1 MVGVVFF
8 LVPHNMIFYLVNLFR
23 FTFFA
28 AKSDVVMATST
39 YSFDTLDKS
48 KWLRKIS
55 TIRDSY
61 IQTDSKG
68 SVVFVFTADL
78 SAKNFEPIHLVT
90 LACLI
95 QFFYTKGYRVW
106 LGTGNESVR
115 KMLFDQLRFQEYWSG
130 GKHHVDATS
139 DNFFNL
145 WRIVESEKDLYA
157 KNVEKYFQNTFFKG
171 KDLSIVSL
179 SMIEAF
185 YNVFDH
191 AEAEGNAFSLI
202 KYDEEDEVLNV
213 AICDFGIGIAKSV
226 RDFDD
231 SISNDED
238 ALLKS
243 IEIDFTVKSKS
254 HNRGKGLDN
263 ILSCSDVIR
272 IVSNEAF
279 LIKNS
284 SIKTYKLNFNF
295 GGTLIY
301 FKLDLSKV
309 EDEEILDEFNF

>member
-1 MVGVVFF
+1 MVNKALNPTKIFF
-8 LVPHNMIFYLVNLFR
+8 DSLDKGIWFENISKIQQNYSFSKYG
-23 FTFFA
+23 
-28 AKSDVVMATST
+28 SDVAFEFST
-39 YSFDTLDKS
+39 
-48 KWLRKIS
+48 
-55 TIRDSY
+55 
-61 IQTDSKG
+61 
-68 SVVFVFTADL
+68 DL
-78 SAKNFEPIHLVT
+78 LSDDFKPEHLVT

-95 QFFYTKGYRVW
+95 QFFYDKGHSVW
-106 LGTGNESVR
+106 LSNNNGSV
-115 KMLFDQLRFQEYWSG
+115 KEMLFTQLRFQEYWSG
-130 GKHHVDATS
+130 GKHHVEATS
-139 DNFFNL
+139 YNIFNL
-145 WRIVESEKDLYA
+145 WRIIETEKDLYA
-157 KNVEKYFQNTFFKG
+157 KDVEKYFQNTFFKG

-191 AEAEGNAFSLI
+191 AEADGNAFSLI
-202 KYDEEDEVLNV
+202 KYDEESGMLNV

-226 RDFDD
+226 RDFDY
-231 SISNDED
+231 SISSDTD

-272 IVSNEAF
+272 IISNEAF

-284 SIKTYKLNFNF
+284 TIKTYKLNFNF

-301 FKLDLSKV
+301 FDLDLSKV